1 MAYFYISCTKTT
13 YQVLRL
19 TLVSPPALLL
29 PLLSHT
35 RLALLALV
43 LTLALALASGATHLP
58 CTCACFASGAR
69 LALALAL
76 GLLPSP
82 PSLSHAS
89 ASLGVAKAGKGCE
102 PWSNAMLGIYMHN
115 CSARQGV
122 GGKAGLS
129 RGRSRFWLCI
139 EHHFRHPLVYQ
150 SIAIWNETDDL

>member
-1 MAYFYISCTKTT
+1 MIILILIINMAYFYISCTKTT

-89 ASLGVAKAGKGCE
+89 ASLG
-102 PWSNAMLGIYMHN
+102 WL
-115 CSARQGV
+115 RQGRAANP
-122 GGKAGLS
+122 GAMQCLAYICIIAPLGKEWDERQA
-129 RGRSRFWLCI
+129 
-139 EHHFRHPLVYQ
+139 
-150 SIAIWNETDDL
+150 